1 MDARADKGINQM
13 IYNLSLK
20 IDRQRA
26 QKRFDELMSEET
38 KIELSKKKKRSVRQN
53 AYLHLIIGYFA
64 IETGYTITEAKQI
77 YKEQTPGIYEYHKD
91 GRKFIKSSA
100 ELTTTEMSTTIDR
113 FRNYS
118 SKEAG
123 VYLPEANEDKFLDE
137 IEIEIQRNRFI

>member
-1 MDARADKGINQM
+1 M
-13 IYNLSLK
+13 IYNLSLQ

-64 IETGYTITEAKQI
+64 IETGYTMTEAKQI
-77 YKEQTPGIYEYHKD
+77 YKNVSPEIFEYEKK
-91 GRKFIKSSA
+91 GVNFIRSSA
-100 ELTTTEMSTTIDR
+100 DLSTSEMSKSIDK
-113 FRNYS
+113 FRNEAS
-118 SKEAG
+118 SIAG